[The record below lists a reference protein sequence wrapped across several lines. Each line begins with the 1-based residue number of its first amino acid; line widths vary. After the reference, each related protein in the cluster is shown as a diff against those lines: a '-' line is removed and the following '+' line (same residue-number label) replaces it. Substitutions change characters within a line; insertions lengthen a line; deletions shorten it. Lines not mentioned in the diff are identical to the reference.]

1 MIGRAGMVDGVTVK
15 SLTENFDLETKEGRF
30 MFAGPGRSRRVR
42 GRAPRTAPARRS
54 WDAGTRP
61 LVRSYARAMT
71 LVLFSGRPCAGKT
84 AFSSWLA
91 AQRGFV
97 QVETDAEWSKW
108 GPLVCVQSPEAAVAT
123 RNLARALGPNVVIEW
138 GFKVAHLGCVRQLR
152 AAGFDAWW
160 LDGEEAAARQSYISR
175 QGDSAGV
182 MAAYRVQV
190 EEIREAWPRLE
201 RFYGHQIIRTVT
213 SGPTYMPFDEIASIM
228 FPDVSA

>member
-1 MIGRAGMVDGVTVK
+1 
-15 SLTENFDLETKEGRF
+15 
-30 MFAGPGRSRRVR
+30 
-42 GRAPRTAPARRS
+42 
-54 WDAGTRP
+54 
-61 LVRSYARAMT
+61 VRSART
-71 LVLFSGRPCAGKT
+71 
-84 AFSSWLA
+84 SSS
-91 AQRGFV
+91 R
-97 QVETDAEWSKW
+97 
-108 GPLVCVQSPEAAVAT
+108 
-123 RNLARALGPNVVIEW
+123 
-138 GFKVAHLGCVRQLR
+138 FKVAHLGCVRQLR

-201 RFYGHQIIRTVT
+201 RFYGDQIIRTVT